1 MVKLS
6 TSILAADF
14 TKLGEEI
21 KILER
26 EKIPYIHIDVMDG
39 HFVQNISMGVPIIDS
54 IRKATNLVL
63 DVHLMISNPE
73 EYIERFAEVGADI
86 INFHLEA
93 VDDPEKVIRQI
104 KATGKKCGVTINP
117 ETPVERLYGIID
129 HVDMVLVMSVH
140 PGFGGQA
147 FIPSSIDKV
156 KKVYE
161 YVKKNN
167 LNVDIEIDGGV
178 NRKNVKEVLE
188 AGVNVVV
195 VGSAIF
201 KADDIAYEVEQF
213 NEIFKEFEH
222 R

>member
-93 VDDPEKVIRQI
+93 VDDPEKVIKQI

-117 ETPVERLYGIID
+117 ETPVERLYGLID
-129 HVDMVLVMSVH
+129 HIDMVLVMSVH

-201 KADDIAYEVEQF
+201 KAKDIAYEVEQF
-213 NEIFKEFEH
+213 NEIFKEFDH

>member
-117 ETPVERLYGIID
+117 ETPVERLYGLID

>member
-73 EYIERFAEVGADI
+73 EYVERFAEVGADI

-93 VDDPEKVIRQI
+93 TDDPEKIIKQI

-117 ETPVERLYGIID
+117 ETPVERLYGLID

-147 FIPSSIDKV
+147 FIPSSLEKV

-167 LNVDIEIDGGV
+167 LKVDIEIDGGV

-188 AGVNVVV
+188 AGVNIVV

-201 KADDIAYEVEQF
+201 KAKDIAYEVEQF